1 MLGLR
6 AKELGKGRS
15 MGNRKLLH
23 EKPVEEMSAAS
34 EQKGEREELREQELS
49 STPREDR
56 QKHGQWKEMG

>member
-1 MLGLR
+1 MLGLG
-6 AKELGKGRS
+6 AKELGKRGS

-34 EQKGEREELREQELS
+34 EQKREREEQEPS

-56 QKHGQWKEMG
+56 QNHGQWKEIG